1 MDASKRP
8 HRSAVFNRPKVVV
21 RTPMQRRGR
30 WVGRVFVQG
39 LAAVLPGVVTLYL
52 LWWLGSTFESIL
64 GGALKYLLP
73 EGLYW
78 PGMGVALGVV
88 LIFAAGVALQLLV
101 ARHLYAAFEGLLKR
115 VPVVRTIYGPVKD
128 MMGFLY
134 SDSKDKAAEQRAVR
148 VEVPGLGG
156 GLVGFVTR
164 EVAFELTNCP
174 EDEDRVAVYLPMSY
188 QIGGYM
194 VLLPRSAVQPLDMGM
209 QDVLRLTMTAGMAR
223 GKTDPEAPV
232 A

>member
-1 MDASKRP
+1 MDAPKRTQ
-8 HRSAVFNRPKVVV
+8 RSAVFNRPKVVILS
-21 RTPMQRRGR
+21 RMQRRGR
-30 WVGRVFVQG
+30 WAGRIFVQG

-78 PGMGVALGVV
+78 PGFGVALGVV

-128 MMGFLY
+128 MMGFLA
-134 SDSKDKAAEQRAVR
+134 SDAKDKAAEQRAVR
-148 VEVPGLGG
+148 VEVPGIGG
-156 GLVGFVTR
+156 ALVGFVTR
-164 EVAFELTNCP
+164 EAAEELTKCP
-174 EDEDRVAVYLPMSY
+174 EDKDRVAVYLPMSY

-194 VLLPRSAVQPLDMGM
+194 VLVPRSDVKPLDMGM

-223 GKTDPEAPV
+223 GKSDQTPPLA
-232 A
+232 